1 MNVKQKEKL
10 KEMHKQKS
18 LEGMVKKLQVKIQ
31 VIGEAI
37 TQIIEKRNK
46 KYTTSLLYPWK

>member
-1 MNVKQKEKL
+1 MRKEGQGSSKQ
-10 KEMHKQKS
+10 KQKS

-46 KYTTSLLYPWK
+46 KYTTSLLSPGK